1 MFSSIFLSK
10 LEKFYLFKYFL
21 WINFLDDLADF
32 SNYSEKADV
41 YLTRIEVSIPY

>member
-10 LEKFYLFKYFL
+10 LEKFYLFNNYFG
-21 WINFLDDLADF
+21 INFFDDLADF
-32 SNYSEKADV
+32 CNYSEKAEV